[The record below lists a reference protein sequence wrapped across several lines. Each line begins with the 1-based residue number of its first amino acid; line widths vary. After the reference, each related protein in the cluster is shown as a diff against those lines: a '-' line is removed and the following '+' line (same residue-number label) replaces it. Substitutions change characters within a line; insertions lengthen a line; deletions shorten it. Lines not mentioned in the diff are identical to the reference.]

1 MNAVATSIN
10 PLVGLRLAALREQNG
25 LSQGAMAEVLG
36 VKSHQIVSTIEG
48 GTRPMKAVEM
58 AALIERFGISQDYLT
73 DPFRLIGEGQFSWRQ
88 SACSRAALIAY
99 QERAGKWLATY
110 RTLSDPED
118 RPGPRE
124 RLSLRLW
131 EKSSFELAMAEGERL
146 TRDYKM
152 GEVPAARLADV
163 MEQDFGILVLMVDA
177 DPGISG
183 AACRL
188 PELDAV
194 LVNRNENPGRR
205 NFDLAHEF
213 FHILTWD
220 TMPPGEVED
229 ANDNGGSRAEQLA
242 NAFASALL
250 MPRRLLERF
259 GDWRKLGNAE
269 RAARMR
275 TVADHFRVSVSALHW
290 RLVAL
295 KFLNKA
301 AAMLSVEPPSDAY
314 LADTPPAFSPVF
326 MTVIGKAIDAGDISV
341 SRVAKLLEIPRD
353 VLCDLFAAH
362 DVRAPV
368 TVS

>member
-1 MNAVATSIN
+1 MIGMGQAIN
-10 PLVGLRLAALREQNG
+10 SLVGLRLSALRERHK
-25 LSQGAMAEVLG
+25 LSQSEMAEVLG
-36 VKSHQIVSTIEG
+36 LKSHQTISTIEA
-48 GTRPMKAVEM
+48 GTRPMKADEM
-58 AALIERFGISQDYLT
+58 SSLVARFGITPDYLT

-88 SACSRAALIAY
+88 SQCSGAALSAY
-99 QERAGKWLATY
+99 QERAGTWLAAY
-110 RTLSDPED
+110 RALSSPLE

-146 TRDYKM
+146 TVDYKM
-152 GEVPAARLADV
+152 GEIPASRLPDV

-177 DPGISG
+177 DAGISG

-213 FHILTWD
+213 FHLLTWD

-229 ANDNGGSRAEQLA
+229 ASDNGGSRVEQLA
-242 NAFASALL
+242 NVFASALL

-259 GDWRKLGNAE
+259 GDWKHLGNAE
-269 RAARMR
+269 RASRMR
-275 TVADHFRVSVSALHW
+275 KVADHFRVSLSALHW

-301 AAMLSVEPPSDAY
+301 TEMLAVQAPLDAY
-314 LADTPPAFSPVF
+314 LDDTPEAFSPVF
-326 MTVIGKAIDAGDISV
+326 MTVMASAIENGDISV
-341 SRVAKLLEIPRD
+341 GRLTKLLGVTRD
-353 VLCDLFAAH
+353 RLRELFTGHA
-362 DVRAPV
+362 VPAPV
-368 TVS
+368 TV

>member
-1 MNAVATSIN
+1 
-10 PLVGLRLAALREQNG
+10 
-25 LSQGAMAEVLG
+25 MAEVLG

-58 AALIERFGISQDYLT
+58 AALIEHFGISQDYLT

-88 SACSRAALIAY
+88 SACSGAALIAY

-110 RTLSDPED
+110 RALSDPED

-152 GEVPAARLADV
+152 GEVPAARLPDV

-220 TMPPGEVED
+220 TMPPGEVEE

-275 TVADHFRVSVSALHW
+275 TVADYFRVSVSALHW

-326 MTVIGKAIDAGDISV
+326 MTVIGKAIDEGDISV

-353 VLCDLFAAH
+353 SLCDLFAAH
-362 DVRAPV
+362 DVRVPV

>member
-1 MNAVATSIN
+1 
-10 PLVGLRLAALREQNG
+10 
-25 LSQGAMAEVLG
+25 MAEVLG
-36 VKSHQIVSTIEG
+36 VKSHQIVSTIES

-152 GEVPAARLADV
+152 GEVPAARLPDV

-229 ANDNGGSRAEQLA
+229 VNDNGGSRAEQLA

-269 RAARMR
+269 RVARMR
-275 TVADHFRVSVSALHW
+275 TVSDHFRVSVSALHW

-314 LADTPPAFSPVF
+314 LADTPSAFSPVF

-353 VLCDLFAAH
+353 ALYDLFAAH
-362 DVRAPV
+362 HVRAPV